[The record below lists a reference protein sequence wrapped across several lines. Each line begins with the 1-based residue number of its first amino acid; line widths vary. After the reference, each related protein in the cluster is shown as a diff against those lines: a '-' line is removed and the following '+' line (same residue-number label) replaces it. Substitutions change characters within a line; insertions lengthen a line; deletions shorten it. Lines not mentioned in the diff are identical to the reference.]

1 MIFVFGDYIID
12 IDTEK
17 TAFSRQKKRLRCEC
31 PPCRIFRKYV
41 GSLNDDVKKKL
52 DALGLDI
59 ENPDE
64 VYDVGKDER
73 GNIRYGGWWNMYGK
87 IAQTGEKSCRISDGF
102 EVTFRD
108 DCPYV
113 PQWFRDECSIQMRFT
128 IDGDNLAPLGK
139 EYRAADRKNTFVYHL
154 SDETCSALQTLVGG
168 ELVGVC
174 TNSDT
179 TTGENIKCHEVDIF
193 VKRSCEEAARKLTL
207 SVSRDTD
214 TCFDGI
220 DRMVLTIRCSSPE
233 AIDADFIHKTDAIAC
248 PGGQIKS
255 IQIFESRIEGEKDR
269 VVYDS
274 HIMITLASGQMIIFR
289 AEPDGQEVITVFF
302 NAENVSSDT
311 YLRVSDTWF
320 VHPAPIFGEN
330 DEVIGLKHFYQTET
344 NVRFRFS

>member
-12 IDTEK
+12 IDAEK
-17 TAFSRQKKRLRCEC
+17 TASSKQKKRFWCEC
-31 PPCRIFRKYV
+31 PPCRTFRKYV
-41 GSLNDDVKKKL
+41 GSLDDDVKKRL

-64 VYDVGKDER
+64 VYDAGKDES
-73 GNIRYGGWWNMYGK
+73 GNVQYGGWWNMYGK
-87 IAQTGEKSCRISDGF
+87 IVKLGDKPCRISDGF
-102 EVTFRD
+102 DVTFRD

-113 PQWFRDECSIQMRFT
+113 PQWFRDECSIQMKFT

-139 EYRAADRKNTFVYHL
+139 EYQAADRKNTFVYHM

-168 ELVGVC
+168 KLIGVC

-179 TTGENIKCHEVDIF
+179 TTSENIKCHEVDIF
-193 VKRSCEEAARKLTL
+193 VKRSCEEAAQKLTL

-220 DRMVLTIRCSSPE
+220 DRMVLTVRCSSPE
-233 AIDADFIHKTDAIAC
+233 SIDADFIHKTDAIDC
-248 PGGQIKS
+248 PVGQIKS
-255 IQIFESRIEGEKDR
+255 IRIFDSRIEGEKDR

-302 NAENVSSDT
+302 NAENVSPDT

-330 DEVIGLKHFYQTET
+330 DEIIGLKHFYQTET

>member
-1 MIFVFGDYIID
+1 MIHEFGDYTID

-17 TAFSRQKKRLRCEC
+17 TAFSRQKKRFRCEC
-31 PPCRIFRKYV
+31 PPCRTFRKYA

-64 VYDVGKDER
+64 VYDVGKDQS
-73 GNIRYGGWWNMYGK
+73 GNIQYGGWWNMYGK
-87 IAQTGEKSCRISDGF
+87 IVQTGEKPCRISDGF
-102 EVTFRD
+102 EVIFRD

-113 PQWFRDECSIQMRFT
+113 PQWFRDECSIQMKFT
-128 IDGDNLAPLGK
+128 FCGDNLAPLGK
-139 EYRAADRKNTFVYHL
+139 EYRAEDRKNTFVYHL

-193 VKRSCEEAARKLTL
+193 VKRSCEEAAQKLTL

-220 DRMVLTIRCSSPE
+220 DRMVLTVRCSSPE
-233 AIDADFIHKTDAIAC
+233 SIDADFIHKTDAIAC
-248 PGGQIKS
+248 AGGQIKS

-274 HIMITLASGQMIIFR
+274 HIMITLVSGQMIIFR
-289 AEPDGQEVITVFF
+289 AEPDGQEVMTVFF
-302 NAENVSSDT
+302 HAENVSPDT

-320 VHPAPIFGEN
+320 VHPTPIFGEN
-330 DEVIGLKHFYQTET
+330 DEIIGLKHFYQTET